1 MPDFP
6 RKPQANRP
14 KKPGKEVQPAFRVAG
29 LNHNWEGVIDK
40 MLGEAVQQKEW
51 QDLKG
56 KGQRMNLDAPAGVP
70 ADQVMSNKIM
80 RDNEVAPAWIEDRKA
95 LLHRIGQ
102 WRQKLRSQVQSLG
115 ASALQSQEQQTR
127 LRQEIGELNRA
138 IQDLNIAIPVFRLEL
153 VKLDLAEEM
162 QRAQEC

>member
-1 MPDFP
+1 MSDSH
-6 RKPQANRP
+6 RKPQANNPR
-14 KKPGKEVQPAFRVAG
+14 KSGKEVQPAFRVTG

-40 MLGEAVQQKEW
+40 MLGEAMQQKEW

-70 ADQVMSNKIM
+70 ADQVMGNKIM

-115 ASALQSQEQQTR
+115 AAALQSQGQQT
-127 LRQEIGELNRA
+127 LLSQEIVALNRA
-138 IQDLNIAIPVFRLEL
+138 IQDLNIAIPIFRLEL
-153 VKLDLAEEM
+153 VKLDLAAEM
-162 QRAQEC
+162 QRAQEF